1 MKLKKENAESELTQ
15 EEQELLHSYKMRKKK
30 WIISGVVISAII
42 LLAVAIYFLIS
53 SKNAEGQVKEFDKA
67 IRQNDYQKL
76 SEIIDSGDHNIT
88 KEDAKRFVTYVKN
101 PENHSRYQKEIKQ
114 VKDKLKGQQ
123 NEAVDLGKITDK
135 NGTSIVDITRNGS
148 KMLFLDDLAFTPNFH
163 TVYVNE
169 GHNTASYE
177 YQYNGKAQK
186 KVGLA
191 DQKNELGKF
200 FVGNY
205 KIPATKTFKDTQI
218 NGSVD
223 GQLHI
228 NTDKVGKNN
237 KIIAEDLF
245 PQAYFKVKI
254 ENEDMFK
261 DSLNLYF
268 DGEKVEYNSK
278 KAYGKYPAD
287 VPIEVSAIGKVNNDT
302 LETQAVQVEANK
314 TNKPQTVKL
323 SFDSEEIQKQKEENK
338 KVERKAKKFM
348 EDYTKKLNTGYKV
361 YDFNALQYY
370 FEDKNSDVAQNIK
383 KQVEA
388 KKKHKYSKP
397 EFKSYERDDTQVK
410 IVLSKKDENQNVITS
425 QYVLKYDYKEDDFK
439 IKDYT
444 DV

>member
-15 EEQELLHSYKMRKKK
+15 EEKELLHNYKKRKKK
-30 WIISGVVISAII
+30 WIITGVVISAII
-42 LLAVAIYFLIS
+42 LLILAIYFFIS
-53 SKNAEGQVKEFDKA
+53 SKNAEGQIKEFDKA
-67 IRQNDYQKL
+67 ISQNDYEKL

-88 KEDAKRFVTYVKN
+88 KEDAKRFVTYVKK
-101 PENHSRYQKEIKQ
+101 PENNSRYQKEIKQ

-123 NEAVDLGKITDK
+123 NEAVDLGEITDK

-148 KMLFLDDLAFTPNFH
+148 KMLFLDDLAFTPNFY

-223 GQLHI
+223 GEIHI

-245 PQAYFKVKI
+245 PQALFKVKI

-302 LETQAVQVEANK
+302 LETQSVQVEANK
-314 TNKPQTVKL
+314 TNKPQTVTL
-323 SFDSEEIQKQKEENK
+323 SFDSEEIQKQKEENQK
-338 KVERKAKKFM
+338 IERKAKKFM